1 MSLSYPQEWGGKPKG
16 TPRITTNR
24 TMIRKTFNQKGLGY
38 ASELA
43 LQNCLDLEKIIEWNE
58 QHQIKFY
65 RMSSNLFPWASEY
78 RFEQLP
84 DYEEIADSLK
94 RSGDL
99 AAKYGQRITT
109 HPGPFNKLTSPRD
122 KVIQNTITDLEIHGK
137 IFDMMGLRT
146 PRSTFMSV
154 HTTTTSR
161 WHSTTFVATLKNYL
175 ALCALASP
183 SRTMTKLVCIP
194 QRNFMKQF
202 MRELAFRLFLIIII
216 INFVM
221 VDRTRRKRSLPRA

>member
-1 MSLSYPQEWGGKPKG
+1 MYNLGYACVNMSLSYPQEWGGKPRG

-58 QHQIKFY
+58 QNGIKFY

-99 AAKYGQRITT
+99 AQVWPADY
-109 HPGPFNKLTSPRD
+109 H
-122 KVIQNTITDLEIHGK
+122 
-137 IFDMMGLRT
+137 T
-146 PRSTFMSV
+146 PR
-154 HTTTTSR
+154 
-161 WHSTTFVATLKNYL
+161 
-175 ALCALASP
+175 
-183 SRTMTKLVCIP
+183 TMQHADISEGQGDP
-194 QRNFMKQF
+194 
-202 MRELAFRLFLIIII
+202 EH
-216 INFVM
+216 
-221 VDRTRRKRSLPRA
+221 DH